1 MDYAANP
8 RRGCTDANP
17 CQGVNLP
24 KQLKPTPKGLM
35 LMQWQAIHVNLVPA
49 GEQDAANLAAFLIGS
64 GWRLGEA
71 LALNVAS
78 VEDYGKGRPMW
89 VTMSRVLRRNPDGTH
104 TIAEAERKAQKSM
117 RRIELDP
124 ATAAIVRARLTGK
137 RHSDLVFTHD
147 GRAWAP
153 HNFRNRLTRARKSAG
168 LENATI
174 HWLRHTHV
182 AWLAMSGAPLPELRK
197 RIGHADITTTIGT
210 YGGMI
215 GDVGAA
221 TLGAFAALR
230 DATPTVTNSSPKATI
245 EGSTVSAM
253 KKLALLTA
261 LPLLALTA
269 CSSGSSEPASSP
281 TTVSATSASST
292 TSATS
297 ASSSSAAT
305 SSSSTAPSS
314 TPASSKINPSS
325 SSTSTRIVRSSTPP
339 APTAAASPRAARPT
353 ATRKTAAK
361 TATCTNLGTGAQ
373 FPCTEEE
380 YAEQEYADAAHGPEV
395 TQAECRD
402 KTAPG
407 GYLAC
412 HAAGFNWGMTEQEM
426 RQHDANAS
434 CATGTQLYWAEH
446 PCAIAKEDANSITY
460 NDGSVLKF

>member
-269 CSSGSSEPASSP
+269 CGGDSGGA
-281 TTVSATSASST
+281 TKTVTVSASPSDASNASASS
-292 TSATS
+292 
-297 ASSSSAAT
+297 AT
-305 SSSSTAPSS
+305 SSDAVPSDTSSANQDDGAGAPSES
-314 TPASSKINPSS
+314 TDSESTEETAGAPLSFGQTYTSKTGRKITVSKPVPYTPSDTAYKGDTVPEGTPYRKVKITLDNASKEPFDTSEVSLTVTSYETTVTGVADSEKGVGESPSGTLLPGRKVSWTEAYPVPAGKNLTIEISTMAGTVAIWDGPAS
-325 SSTSTRIVRSSTPP
+325 
-339 APTAAASPRAARPT
+339 
-353 ATRKTAAK
+353 
-361 TATCTNLGTGAQ
+361 
-373 FPCTEEE
+373 
-380 YAEQEYADAAHGPEV
+380 
-395 TQAECRD
+395 
-402 KTAPG
+402 
-407 GYLAC
+407 
-412 HAAGFNWGMTEQEM
+412 
-426 RQHDANAS
+426 
-434 CATGTQLYWAEH
+434 
-446 PCAIAKEDANSITY
+446 
-460 NDGSVLKF
+460 